1 MLYNVSM
8 LKCGDNRL
16 CCAGKRPPP
25 RYSFSPLCAPHPACG
40 ESHNHS
46 LFFPF
51 SPREG
56 WSDGAY
62 AAASLS
68 HAMQLIC
75 NLSPLFSPTSDSYP
89 LLLFSFFLS
98 FFLVHASIKPRRQGP
113 MPPAHSAA
121 VPKSRAI
128 MDHWQALEK
137 ENRNIGFTHRMQ
149 HWLINSPAGCSTR
162 CLFVVV
168 VVVFNFP
175 MQKILYVG
183 GFHTKSVFITGVTFC
198 SSLFVDS

>member
-1 MLYNVSM
+1 MGPWATTPCCELCPNRFSWLMKAKKTKTFNLPPRPPLCQLKKPLHMLYNVSM

-75 NLSPLFSPTSDSYP
+75 NLSPLFSSSSDSYP

-98 FFLVHASIKPRRQGP
+98 CPCLHKTTPTRTNAPRP
-113 MPPAHSAA
+113 
-121 VPKSRAI
+121 
-128 MDHWQALEK
+128 
-137 ENRNIGFTHRMQ
+137 
-149 HWLINSPAGCSTR
+149 
-162 CLFVVV
+162 
-168 VVVFNFP
+168 
-175 MQKILYVG
+175 
-183 GFHTKSVFITGVTFC
+183 
-198 SSLFVDS
+198 